1 MRGRP
6 TSPSN
11 KRPLTLPLLLFFA
24 AVLWGCSAA
33 KEAEQKVDLPAPK
46 VDDLKR
52 YEKAFNPS
60 DFDSDIKLIKDEEKT
75 ERSTFEAAHVVT
87 TAVPDTVPGFRIQV
101 LLTQDIDEAVH
112 TRDSVESLI
121 PEEWTYIVYDSPYYK
136 VRLGN
141 CEDRGAAGPLLKKIS
156 SLGFKGAWI
165 VPDNVV
171 RNLPPKPP
179 DTSVEPQKQFENK
192 H

>member
-6 TSPSN
+6 TSRSS
-11 KRPLTLPLLLFFA
+11 KRWLTLPLLLSA
-24 AVLWGCSAA
+24 AVLWGCSAS
-33 KEAEQKVDLPAPK
+33 KDAEQKVEAPAPK
-46 VDDLKR
+46 GDDLSR
-52 YEKAFNPS
+52 YEKSFSPS
-60 DFDSDIKLIKDEEKT
+60 EFDSDIKLIKEEEKT
-75 ERSTFEAAHVVT
+75 ERATFESTNVVT
-87 TAVPDTVPGFRIQV
+87 TAVPDTIPGFRIQV
-101 LLTQDIDEAVH
+101 LLTQDIDEAVRI
-112 TRDSVESLI
+112 RDSVESLL

-141 CEDRGAAGPLLKKIS
+141 CEDRAAAGPLLKKIS
-156 SLGFKGAWI
+156 SFGFRSAWI

-179 DTSVEPQKQFENK
+179 DTSIEPQKQFENK